1 MTDADARAGWLDA
14 LPGLVATLLD
24 DWELRADGEPVQG
37 SSSFVVPVLADGRR
51 PCVVKVAYPR
61 PDVEHEALA
70 LKLWHGRG
78 AVRLVSADP
87 HRSALLLERLE
98 PTDLRDAWDL
108 DACATVAG
116 LYQQLHVPAPVQLP
130 RLSTVAA
137 GWASAL
143 STARG
148 LPVPPRLVQEAASLA
163 RDLAKDEATDGVTVH
178 TDLHFGNVLR
188 SPEGERL
195 AIAPKPLSGDPH
207 SELAPMLWHRLDAYA
222 GRFREGV
229 RDRFFAL
236 VDGAELDEDRARS
249 WAVVRL
255 MVRVLE
261 EVRDNPAVDRA
272 WVTGM
277 LSVAKAVRD

>member
-1 MTDADARAGWLDA
+1 M
-14 LPGLVATLLD
+14 PGLVAALLD
-24 DWELRADGEPVQG
+24 DWELTPDGEPVHG
-37 SSSFVVPVLADGRR
+37 SSSYVVPVLADGRR
-51 PCVVKVAYPR
+51 RCVVKVGFPR
-61 PDVEHEALA
+61 PESEHEALV

-87 HRSALLLERLE
+87 HRHALLLERLE
-98 PTDLRDAWDL
+98 STDLRDAWDL

-116 LYQQLHVPAPVQLP
+116 LYRQLHVPAPVQLP
-130 RLSTVAA
+130 RLSEVAA
-137 GWASAL
+137 GWAAAL

-188 SPEGERL
+188 SPEGEWL

-236 VDGAELDEDRARS
+236 VDGGELDEDRARA

-255 MVRVLE
+255 LAAVLE
-261 EVRDNPAVDRA
+261 GVRDNPDLDRA

>member
-1 MTDADARAGWLDA
+1 MTDADARAAWVDA
-14 LPGLVATLLD
+14 LPGLVAGLLD
-24 DWELRADGEPVQG
+24 DWQLTLDGPPVQG
-37 SSSFVVPVLADGRR
+37 RASLVVPVLAEGSRR
-51 PCVVKVAYPR
+51 CVVKVAHPGLEA
-61 PDVEHEALA
+61 EHEALA

-98 PTDLRDAWDL
+98 ATDLRDAWDL

-116 LYQQLHVPAPVQLP
+116 LYRQLHVPAPVQLP
-130 RLSTVAA
+130 RLSAVAA
-137 GWASAL
+137 GWAAAL
-143 STARG
+143 STAKG
-148 LPVPPRLVQEAASLA
+148 LPVPPRLVQEAAALA

-188 SPEGERL
+188 SPEGRWL

-207 SELAPMLWHRLDAYA
+207 SELAPMLWHRLDEYA

-236 VDGAELDEDRARS
+236 VDGAELDEDRARA

-255 MVRVLE
+255 MVAVLE
-261 EVRDNPAVDRA
+261 EPAPDRA
-272 WVTGM
+272 WTTAM